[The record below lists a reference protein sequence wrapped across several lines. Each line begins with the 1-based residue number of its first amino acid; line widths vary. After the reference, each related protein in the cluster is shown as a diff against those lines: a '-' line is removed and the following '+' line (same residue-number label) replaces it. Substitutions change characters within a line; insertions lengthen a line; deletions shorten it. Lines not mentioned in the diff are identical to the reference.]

1 MTVKGNRYSTH
12 VLELVR
18 NNGISAM
25 DNNVDQGFLM
35 FDYFDILVHKEL
47 KDSDKQYVNYFS
59 IGDTFNDDREYKVSY
74 KTLSL
79 YCNSEIDKNPFVIER
94 NDTEQ
99 QRANALSAT
108 PFLGIIQISLCK
120 ENYIRK
126 SSEQVNI
133 DSFLVECEKK
143 IMDMVQSVHGCQKN
157 DLTIM
162 QLYRSSTTG
171 DFCLAIRSD
180 SVEEIYKIALFL
192 NDSTRTPKMR
202 TYTNVG
208 IECKIF
214 TGTSGDKRYTTLDQN
229 FINAHKYMTFALR
242 LSANC
247 DLLPIWKEYQGKNNR
262 GKLEAAKGLFGRYDY
277 LLYINLNEFSE
288 IYPLLCEKKFGSIE
302 QPAESYKDGD
312 ITLKNILR
320 HPHIKNINERVL
332 VELNSF
338 NGTDAGGNDTDV
350 GYLDKVQMRNEQLF
364 QRIDNL
370 GKWRCYF
377 AEEDRAFRDLHRGM
391 IGIYRTFS
399 AIGMEKDA
407 YINWLIFCRDMDV
420 LCECLEVC
428 LQEYENIC
436 KIKFQ
441 DETKNR
447 THRLRLLKDW
457 RISIQALNQYTR
469 LVQNINY
476 QTYQSPIYEI
486 QTQID
491 TEKTMIAYRQAMMS
505 YMDSYI
511 EDRDLKN
518 LDVIP
523 SIPIIYPDLAK
534 DRVEVIA
541 PFSNQKKNNGKIVKR
556 EIMCTVPSFE
566 YFGRLYDLL
575 PWMLHESSHHLRI
588 LARRER
594 NLFFAE
600 YVFSYIYRVILEN
613 ELPTLADDTLY
624 TTVGRVEQRL
634 IKCMVKVTMDDF
646 KAKEVKDFDD
656 IGLERLISEI
666 DSYIAMLFCKNVDF
680 EGKQVQRDIKEIR
693 DKIFD
698 FLVNEYR
705 KEGLLESAVLE
716 KIICFKQGKLE
727 GNGDDLVEPLLDCY
741 FNQVN
746 KTADTPLGDD
756 EGIQVANTKN
766 YQEWFEKD
774 IIMVGKKLKVAGAMP
789 EAIKEYLF
797 RTVKIYRIMDACKD
811 IHSRGGFEKNNTL
824 DYLEKVFQYYQEQNQ
839 CKHWKE
845 DDELLMNP
853 RTVHV
858 LRSLG
863 LLNNDKDLFC
873 SKMQEVLDK
882 NNYIEIQRHKELK
895 IKIYRES
902 FADLLMATS
911 LGLGSFGYC
920 RQVLQTLC
928 DAGMDERGYGEDN
941 INNHRFQ
948 IVTAVLLAEELQ
960 ETTKEAPA
968 ILEDKNINQISL
980 DGGSILENGAIY
992 CEYTLKC
999 IGQKLMENWDMDRR
1013 VNSQNILLEIERK
1026 NDDTEKTKEYL
1037 GHFLGAINKQLK
1049 CFLKDVEGKE
1059 NYSNTLLYIL
1069 LHGKE
1074 QAARE
1079 IVNLWEK
1086 NEFDTVMELCQGLKY
1101 SFWRLEYFCIGLKN
1115 IMRNSHVIVP
1125 LDIFNHMKKI
1135 REKIKGEDGKGCRW
1149 EKDWDCLVKPKM
1161 DVGYFYNDPKQ
1172 VLEKTSSQKLE
1183 NTIDFIQNYYY
1194 YNRFKTIKEEYK
1206 DEFCE

>member
-1 MTVKGNRYSTH
+1 MAIEGNRYSTH

-18 NNGISAM
+18 NNGISTM

-47 KDSDKQYVNYFS
+47 KGSDKQYVNYFS

-79 YCNSEIDKNPFVIER
+79 YCKSEIDRNPFVFVR
-94 NDTEQ
+94 SDTEQ
-99 QRANALSAT
+99 QGTSDTKVLSAN

-120 ENYIRK
+120 ENYIR
-126 SSEQVNI
+126 ENLEPVHI
-133 DSFLVECEKK
+133 DSFLIECEKK
-143 IMDMVQSVHGCQKN
+143 IMDMVQDVHGNQEN
-157 DLTIM
+157 DSTIM

-171 DFCLAIRSD
+171 DFCLVIRSD

-192 NDSTRTPKMR
+192 NDSTRTLKVR

-208 IECKIF
+208 IECKIYAE
-214 TGTSGDKRYTTLDQN
+214 TNGNKRYATLDKN
-229 FINAHKYMTFALR
+229 FITAHKHMTFALR
-242 LSANC
+242 FSANC
-247 DLLPIWKEYQGKNNR
+247 DLLPIWNEYQHKNSR

-277 LLYINLNEFSE
+277 LLYIDLNEFSE
-288 IYPLLCEKKFGSIE
+288 IYPLLCEKKFGCLE
-302 QPAESYKDGD
+302 QSANPYKDGE

-332 VELNSF
+332 VELNF
-338 NGTDAGGNDTDV
+338 FEETDIRRDDTDAG
-350 GYLDKVQMRNEQLF
+350 YLNKVQQSNEKLF
-364 QRIDNL
+364 HRIDKL

-407 YINWLIFCRDMDV
+407 YINWLIFCRDMNV
-420 LCECLEVC
+420 LCECLELC

-436 KIKFQ
+436 KLKVL

-457 RISIQALNQYTR
+457 RISIQAINQYTR

-511 EDRDLKN
+511 EAKDLKS

-541 PFSNQKKNNGKIVKR
+541 PFSNQKKKNGKIVPR

-600 YVFSYIYRVILEN
+600 YIFSYIYRVILEN

-624 TTVGRVEQRL
+624 KTVGRVELRL

-646 KAKEVKDFDD
+646 KAKWDRNFDD

-666 DSYIAMLFCKNVDF
+666 DIYVGMLLSKNVDF
-680 EGKQVQRDIKEIR
+680 EGKQAQRDIKEIR
-693 DKIFD
+693 DKVFD
-698 FLVNEYR
+698 FFINEYR
-705 KEGLLESAVLE
+705 KEGLLERDVLE
-716 KIICFKQGKLE
+716 KIICFKQGELE

-746 KTADTPLGDD
+746 KTTDTPLGNG
-756 EGIQVANTKN
+756 EGIRVANTKN

-774 IIMVGKKLKVAGAMP
+774 IIMVGTKLKVAGVMP
-789 EAIKEYLF
+789 DAIKEYLF
-797 RTVKIYRIMDACKD
+797 RTVEIYRIINACKD
-811 IHSRGGFEKNNTL
+811 IHSEGVSQKENTL
-824 DYLEKVFQYYQEQNQ
+824 EYLEKVFQYYQEQSQ
-839 CKHWKE
+839 CEHWKE
-845 DDELLMNP
+845 EDELLMNP
-853 RTVHV
+853 RAVHV

-863 LLNNDKDLFC
+863 LLNGDKELFC
-873 SKMQEVLDK
+873 SKMQEILKK
-882 NNYIEIQRHKELK
+882 NNYIEIQKHKELK

-902 FADLLMATS
+902 FADLLMATA
-911 LGLGSFGYC
+911 LGVGSFGYC

-960 ETTKEAPA
+960 ETAKGGPA

-980 DGGSILENGAIY
+980 DGGSIIENGAIY

-999 IGQKLMENWDMDRR
+999 IGQKLMENWETDR
-1013 VNSQNILLEIERK
+1013 SSE
-1026 NDDTEKTKEYL
+1026 TTKEYL
-1037 GHFLGAINKQLK
+1037 GHFLGAINGQLK

-1059 NYSNTLLYIL
+1059 NYRHTLLYIL

-1074 QAARE
+1074 QAAPG
-1079 IVNLWEK
+1079 IVDIWNK
-1086 NEFDTVMELCQGLKY
+1086 NDFDKAMKLCQGIKY

-1115 IMRNSHVIVP
+1115 IMRNGRVIAP
-1125 LDIFNHMKKI
+1125 LDIFDHMKMI
-1135 REKIKGEDGKGCRW
+1135 RLKIKKEDGKGCKW
-1149 EKDWDCLVKPKM
+1149 EKDWGCLVKPKM
-1161 DVGYFYNDPKQ
+1161 DVGDFYNDPKQ

-1194 YNRFKTIKEEYK
+1194 YNRFKTMKEEHEY
-1206 DEFCE
+1206 EFCE